1 MKELNGECTVELKR
15 QWLGKRSLCLI
26 EEQVIAQEVSEMVYL
41 S

>member
-1 MKELNGECTVELKR
+1 MHSRTEETMA
-15 QWLGKRSLCLI
+15 GKRSLCLI